1 MDREG
6 PALEALMRRLAEAPE
21 DFLAEP
27 RVGGTG
33 RIEVAAVVGDLVRM
47 LGGDVLATDLRE
59 FTGGAG
65 AGDRNRLAVVLLL
78 CWLLADDWFQRVRP
92 GAPDVLRVLLEGAP
106 ELAAG
111 VAAPKVQS
119 DPDRRE
125 ETARLVLALLGYR
138 PAGETPAQAQDRLTS
153 LSSAERA
160 RVLKAARSAEERARA
175 IRQALARKAAEES
188 ADKWTRE

>member
-59 FTGGAG
+59 FTGGPAPAIATVSPSCCCCAG
-65 AGDRNRLAVVLLL
+65 
-78 CWLLADDWFQRVRP
+78 CWLTT
-92 GAPDVLRVLLEGAP
+92 G
-106 ELAAG
+106 
-111 VAAPKVQS
+111 
-119 DPDRRE
+119 
-125 ETARLVLALLGYR
+125 
-138 PAGETPAQAQDRLTS
+138 
-153 LSSAERA
+153 SSG
-160 RVLKAARSAEERARA
+160 
-175 IRQALARKAAEES
+175 
-188 ADKWTRE
+188 